1 MFTLKKAWF
10 YYRVLGHEFP
20 SVTYSKGLM
29 KVFCLH
35 LIIDLPQ
42 TEAIDVV
49 VWSVRAGGMNYG
61 LLAPACLLCVI

>member
-1 MFTLKKAWF
+1 M
-10 YYRVLGHEFP
+10 VLGHEFP
-20 SVTYSKGLM
+20 SVTYSKLM

-42 TEAIDVV
+42 TGAVDL

-61 LLAPACLLCVI
+61 SLAPACLLCVI